1 MTYKFSFRRIYSSS
15 LRLLFGW
22 LSSVE
27 FDKSVFE
34 LDARV
39 TAVAEWL
46 VDRDTAPAEGHLL
59 LLTS

>member
-1 MTYKFSFRRIYSSS
+1 MIDLDDKLSRLTLSFPAQSGA

-22 LSSVE
+22 LLLDE
-27 FDKSVFE
+27 FDESVLE

-46 VDRDTAPAEGHLL
+46 VD
-59 LLTS
+59 